1 MEARYEE
8 RIRACTSEE
17 ELAEYLLSCVPV
29 IKEYTGVSTQVT
41 TTTKTVANLQVASRK
56 GVQRNDIYKKYL
68 EYILPYLDGKQGLL

>member
-8 RIRACTSEE
+8 RIRACKTDD

-29 IKEYTGVSTQVT
+29 IKEYTSGATQGNETMTQVAGLRVA
-41 TTTKTVANLQVASRK
+41 TKK

-68 EYILPYLDGKQGLL
+68 QEVEKDVHVPSVI